1 VEHNPLAQPLPLLAE
16 RTFGQVGFDADLSAG
31 HQLVYRAAIGYTVQ
45 FVALGVGQYALEGQF
60 DVQGIFAF
68 LLLAVIAFDLDRDT
82 GQRDVFLFGVHLQGH
97 GLAGAEGGV
106 EVVMGFWRSA
116 FAADIFGYIGKQ
128 FVLIDLDAVT
138 KTFGGNGIDGNSHGK
153 PRRLQENHSIKKD
166 PEVIE
171 HSCKFA
177 FHFLALMNPRPC
189 CGVYA
194 VPTFRRSP
202 VPLFRYSVACLLVF
216 ACHVASAREYAYSDA
231 HLHYVDFF
239 QETAG
244 MPKLL
249 KAMADN
255 CIEHVMIS
263 GIPVAKKWHEDEP
276 KRPRYYAGDD
286 ADAYWYSATDVI
298 VAAAVNSLPPG
309 QRQYFHPFLSGFNPN
324 DKNSAAHIQRML
336 DLNPGLWQGI
346 GEVFT
351 RHDDLT
357 ALTSGDTPRANNEA
371 MTRIYHLAA
380 ENDLPVMLHSNITS
394 KREKNPL
401 YLAEVEEPL
410 RNHPHTR
417 FIWAHAGTS
426 AEIHRHQ
433 TRLDFLLPTLTR
445 MLEAYPNLF
454 VDLSW
459 SMLTPY
465 LLDEQGKPRGEWL
478 KLVERFPER
487 FMLGSDVVGR
497 FNKLGKEMR
506 GFDPFLDA
514 LPEDVARKVARDNF
528 LAILPRSL

>member
-1 VEHNPLAQPLPLLAE
+1 MPL
-16 RTFGQVGFDADLSAG
+16 
-31 HQLVYRAAIGYTVQ
+31 I
-45 FVALGVGQYALEGQF
+45 
-60 DVQGIFAF
+60 
-68 LLLAVIAFDLDRDT
+68 
-82 GQRDVFLFGVHLQGH
+82 
-97 GLAGAEGGV
+97 
-106 EVVMGFWRSA
+106 RS
-116 FAADIFGYIGKQ
+116 
-128 FVLIDLDAVT
+128 
-138 KTFGGNGIDGNSHGK
+138 
-153 PRRLQENHSIKKD
+153 
-166 PEVIE
+166 
-171 HSCKFA
+171 
-177 FHFLALMNPRPC
+177 
-189 CGVYA
+189 
-194 VPTFRRSP
+194 
-202 VPLFRYSVACLLVF
+202 SVACLLAF
-216 ACHVASAREYAYSDA
+216 CCANAGAREYAYSDA

-239 QETAG
+239 QESAG

-249 KAMADN
+249 TAMKEN
-255 CIEHVMIS
+255 RIEHVMIS

-298 VAAAVNSLPPG
+298 VAAAVNKLTPD
-309 QRQYFHPFLSGFNPN
+309 QRPYFHPFLSGFNPN

-380 ENDLPVMLHSNITS
+380 ENDLPVMVHSNITS
-394 KREKNPL
+394 KRERNPL
-401 YLAEVEEPL
+401 YLAEIEEPL

-433 TRLDFLLPTLTR
+433 TQLDFLLPTLNR
-445 MLEAYPNLF
+445 MLESYPNLF
-454 VDLSW
+454 IDLSW

-465 LLDEQGKPRGEWL
+465 LLDEQGAPRKEWL
-478 KLVERFPER
+478 SLVERFPDR

-497 FNKLGKEMR
+497 FNKLGKELHS
-506 GFDPFLDA
+506 FEPFLDA
-514 LPEDVARKVARDNF
+514 LPEEIARKVARDNF
-528 LAILPRSL
+528 LAVLPRTVR

>member
-1 VEHNPLAQPLPLLAE
+1 MSLY
-16 RTFGQVGFDADLSAG
+16 RLS
-31 HQLVYRAAIGYTVQ
+31 L
-45 FVALGVGQYALEGQF
+45 
-60 DVQGIFAF
+60 
-68 LLLAVIAFDLDRDT
+68 
-82 GQRDVFLFGVHLQGH
+82 
-97 GLAGAEGGV
+97 
-106 EVVMGFWRSA
+106 
-116 FAADIFGYIGKQ
+116 
-128 FVLIDLDAVT
+128 
-138 KTFGGNGIDGNSHGK
+138 
-153 PRRLQENHSIKKD
+153 
-166 PEVIE
+166 
-171 HSCKFA
+171 
-177 FHFLALMNPRPC
+177 
-189 CGVYA
+189 
-194 VPTFRRSP
+194 
-202 VPLFRYSVACLLVF
+202 ACLLVF
-216 ACHVASAREYAYSDA
+216 AGNASAREYTYSDA

-249 KAMADN
+249 MAMKEN
-255 CIEHVMIS
+255 SIEHVMIS

-298 VAAAVNSLPPG
+298 VADAVQKLTPE
-309 QRQYFHPFLSGFNPN
+309 QRPYFHPFLSGFNPN

-336 DLNPGLWQGI
+336 KLYPGLWQGI

-371 MTRIYHLAA
+371 MTKIYHLAA
-380 ENDLPVMLHSNITS
+380 ENDLPVMVHSNITS
-394 KREKNPL
+394 KRERNPL
-401 YLAEVEEPL
+401 YLQEIEEPL

-433 TRLDFLLPTLTR
+433 TKLDFLLPTLTR

-454 VDLSW
+454 IDLSW

-465 LLDEQGKPRGEWL
+465 LLDEHGKPRPEWL
-478 KLVERFPER
+478 ALVKKYPER

-497 FNKLGKEMR
+497 FNKLGEEMHS
-506 GFDPFLDA
+506 FAPFLDA
-514 LPEDVARKVARDNF
+514 LPEEIAQKVARDNF
-528 LAILPRSL
+528 LAILPRTALKSGKIALNR

>member
-1 VEHNPLAQPLPLLAE
+1 MPWTRLTLALL
-16 RTFGQVGFDADLSAG
+16 
-31 HQLVYRAAIGYTVQ
+31 
-45 FVALGVGQYALEGQF
+45 
-60 DVQGIFAF
+60 
-68 LLLAVIAFDLDRDT
+68 
-82 GQRDVFLFGVHLQGH
+82 
-97 GLAGAEGGV
+97 
-106 EVVMGFWRSA
+106 
-116 FAADIFGYIGKQ
+116 FAAG
-128 FVLIDLDAVT
+128 
-138 KTFGGNGIDGNSHGK
+138 S
-153 PRRLQENHSIKKD
+153 
-166 PEVIE
+166 
-171 HSCKFA
+171 
-177 FHFLALMNPRPC
+177 LA
-189 CGVYA
+189 A
-194 VPTFRRSP
+194 Q
-202 VPLFRYSVACLLVF
+202 
-216 ACHVASAREYAYSDA
+216 ARDYAYSDA

-244 MPKLL
+244 MDKLL

-255 CIEHVMIS
+255 RIDHVMIS

-298 VAAAVNSLPPG
+298 VAAAVNKLTPG
-309 QRQYFHPFLSGFNPN
+309 QRQHFHPFLSGFNPN

-357 ALTSGDTPRANNEA
+357 AITAGDTPRANNEA

-394 KREKNPL
+394 KRERNPL

-426 AEIHRHQ
+426 KEIHRHQ
-433 TRLDFLLPTLTR
+433 VQMDFLLPTLSC
-445 MLEAYPNLF
+445 MLEAYPNLYI
-454 VDLSW
+454 DLSW
-459 SMLTPY
+459 SVLTPY
-465 LLDEQGKPRGEWL
+465 LLDDAGQPRPEWV

-497 FNKLGKEMR
+497 FNKLGKQMR
-506 GFDPFLDA
+506 SFDPFLDA
-514 LPEDVARKVARDNF
+514 LSEGVARKVARDNF
-528 LAILPRSL
+528 LAILPESTRDGAAD

>member
-1 VEHNPLAQPLPLLAE
+1 MLRTRLSLA
-16 RTFGQVGFDADLSAG
+16 
-31 HQLVYRAAIGYTVQ
+31 
-45 FVALGVGQYALEGQF
+45 
-60 DVQGIFAF
+60 
-68 LLLAVIAFDLDRDT
+68 LLLAASSLAAQARD
-82 GQRDVFLFGVHLQGH
+82 
-97 GLAGAEGGV
+97 
-106 EVVMGFWRSA
+106 
-116 FAADIFGYIGKQ
+116 
-128 FVLIDLDAVT
+128 
-138 KTFGGNGIDGNSHGK
+138 
-153 PRRLQENHSIKKD
+153 
-166 PEVIE
+166 
-171 HSCKFA
+171 
-177 FHFLALMNPRPC
+177 
-189 CGVYA
+189 
-194 VPTFRRSP
+194 
-202 VPLFRYSVACLLVF
+202 
-216 ACHVASAREYAYSDA
+216 YAYSDA

-244 MPKLL
+244 MDKLL
-249 KAMADN
+249 KAMAEN
-255 CIEHVMIS
+255 RIEHVMIS

-298 VAAAVNSLPPG
+298 VAAAVNKLAPE
-309 QRQYFHPFLSGFNPN
+309 QRQHFHPFLAGFNPN

-394 KREKNPL
+394 KRERNPL
-401 YLAEVEEPL
+401 YLAEVEESL

-426 AEIHRHQ
+426 KEIHRHQ
-433 TRLDFLLPTLTR
+433 VQMDFLLPTLNR
-445 MLEAYPNLF
+445 MLEAYPNLYI
-454 VDLSW
+454 DLSW

-465 LLDEQGKPRGEWL
+465 LLDEAGQPRPEWV

-506 GFDPFLDA
+506 RFDPFLDA
-514 LPEDVARKVARDNF
+514 LPEQVAHKVARDNF
-528 LAILPRSL
+528 LAILPKPPGNGVTP

>member
-1 VEHNPLAQPLPLLAE
+1 VPWTRLSLA
-16 RTFGQVGFDADLSAG
+16 
-31 HQLVYRAAIGYTVQ
+31 
-45 FVALGVGQYALEGQF
+45 
-60 DVQGIFAF
+60 
-68 LLLAVIAFDLDRDT
+68 LLLAANSLAAEARD
-82 GQRDVFLFGVHLQGH
+82 
-97 GLAGAEGGV
+97 
-106 EVVMGFWRSA
+106 
-116 FAADIFGYIGKQ
+116 
-128 FVLIDLDAVT
+128 
-138 KTFGGNGIDGNSHGK
+138 
-153 PRRLQENHSIKKD
+153 
-166 PEVIE
+166 
-171 HSCKFA
+171 
-177 FHFLALMNPRPC
+177 
-189 CGVYA
+189 
-194 VPTFRRSP
+194 
-202 VPLFRYSVACLLVF
+202 
-216 ACHVASAREYAYSDA
+216 YAYSDA

-244 MPKLL
+244 MDTLL
-249 KAMADN
+249 KAMAEN
-255 CIEHVMIS
+255 RIEHVMIS

-298 VAAAVNSLPPG
+298 VAAAVNKLTSE
-309 QRQYFHPFLSGFNPN
+309 QRQHFHPFLSGFNPN
-324 DKNSAAHIQRML
+324 DKNSDAHIQRML

-394 KREKNPL
+394 KRERNPL

-426 AEIHRHQ
+426 KEIHRHQ
-433 TRLDFLLPTLTR
+433 VQMDFLLPTLNR
-445 MLEAYPNLF
+445 MLEAYPNLYI
-454 VDLSW
+454 DLSW

-465 LLDEQGKPRGEWL
+465 LLDDGGKPRPEWVT
-478 KLVERFPER
+478 LVERFPER

-497 FNKLGKEMR
+497 FNKLGKEMHR
-506 GFDPFLDA
+506 FDVFLDA
-514 LPEDVARKVARDNF
+514 LPKDVAHKVARDNF
-528 LAILPRSL
+528 LAILPKPRGDEGAR

>member
-1 VEHNPLAQPLPLLAE
+1 MPL
-16 RTFGQVGFDADLSAG
+16 
-31 HQLVYRAAIGYTVQ
+31 I
-45 FVALGVGQYALEGQF
+45 
-60 DVQGIFAF
+60 
-68 LLLAVIAFDLDRDT
+68 
-82 GQRDVFLFGVHLQGH
+82 
-97 GLAGAEGGV
+97 
-106 EVVMGFWRSA
+106 RS
-116 FAADIFGYIGKQ
+116 
-128 FVLIDLDAVT
+128 
-138 KTFGGNGIDGNSHGK
+138 
-153 PRRLQENHSIKKD
+153 
-166 PEVIE
+166 
-171 HSCKFA
+171 
-177 FHFLALMNPRPC
+177 
-189 CGVYA
+189 
-194 VPTFRRSP
+194 
-202 VPLFRYSVACLLVF
+202 SVACLLAF
-216 ACHVASAREYAYSDA
+216 CCANAGAREYAYSDA

-239 QETAG
+239 QESAG

-249 KAMADN
+249 TAMKEN
-255 CIEHVMIS
+255 RIEHVMIS

-298 VAAAVNSLPPG
+298 VAAAVNKLTPD
-309 QRQYFHPFLSGFNPN
+309 QRPYFHPFLSGFNPN

-380 ENDLPVMLHSNITS
+380 ENDLPVMVHSNITS
-394 KREKNPL
+394 KRERNPL
-401 YLAEVEEPL
+401 YLAEIEEPL

-433 TRLDFLLPTLTR
+433 TQLDFLLPTLNR

-454 VDLSW
+454 IDLSW

-465 LLDEQGKPRGEWL
+465 LLDEQGAPRKEWL
-478 KLVERFPER
+478 SLVERFPYR

-497 FNKLGKEMR
+497 FNKLGKELHS
-506 GFDPFLDA
+506 FEPFLDA
-514 LPEDVARKVARDNF
+514 LPEEIARKVARDNF
-528 LAILPRSL
+528 LAVLPRTVR

>member
-1 VEHNPLAQPLPLLAE
+1 MPWTRLSLA
-16 RTFGQVGFDADLSAG
+16 
-31 HQLVYRAAIGYTVQ
+31 
-45 FVALGVGQYALEGQF
+45 
-60 DVQGIFAF
+60 
-68 LLLAVIAFDLDRDT
+68 LLLAASSLAVQARD
-82 GQRDVFLFGVHLQGH
+82 
-97 GLAGAEGGV
+97 
-106 EVVMGFWRSA
+106 
-116 FAADIFGYIGKQ
+116 
-128 FVLIDLDAVT
+128 
-138 KTFGGNGIDGNSHGK
+138 
-153 PRRLQENHSIKKD
+153 
-166 PEVIE
+166 
-171 HSCKFA
+171 
-177 FHFLALMNPRPC
+177 
-189 CGVYA
+189 
-194 VPTFRRSP
+194 
-202 VPLFRYSVACLLVF
+202 
-216 ACHVASAREYAYSDA
+216 YAYSDA

-244 MPKLL
+244 MDKLL

-255 CIEHVMIS
+255 RIEHVMIS

-298 VAAAVNSLPPG
+298 VAAAVNKLPPE
-309 QRQYFHPFLSGFNPN
+309 QRPRFHPFLSGFNPN

-357 ALTSGDTPRANNEA
+357 AITAGDTPRANNEA

-380 ENDLPVMLHSNITS
+380 EHDLPVMLHSNITS
-394 KREKNPL
+394 KRERNPL
-401 YLAEVEEPL
+401 YLAEVEQPL

-426 AEIHRHQ
+426 KEIHRHQ
-433 TRLDFLLPTLTR
+433 VQMDFLLPTLSR
-445 MLEAYPNLF
+445 LLETYPNLYI
-454 VDLSW
+454 DLSW

-465 LLDEQGKPRGEWL
+465 LLDDAGLPRPEWV

-506 GFDPFLDA
+506 RFDPFLDA

-528 LAILPRSL
+528 LAILPKAPSDGVAR

>member
-1 VEHNPLAQPLPLLAE
+1 M
-16 RTFGQVGFDADLSAG
+16 RLS
-31 HQLVYRAAIGYTVQ
+31 
-45 FVALGVGQYALEGQF
+45 
-60 DVQGIFAF
+60 
-68 LLLAVIAFDLDRDT
+68 
-82 GQRDVFLFGVHLQGH
+82 
-97 GLAGAEGGV
+97 
-106 EVVMGFWRSA
+106 
-116 FAADIFGYIGKQ
+116 
-128 FVLIDLDAVT
+128 
-138 KTFGGNGIDGNSHGK
+138 
-153 PRRLQENHSIKKD
+153 RLS
-166 PEVIE
+166 
-171 HSCKFA
+171 FT
-177 FHFLALMNPRPC
+177 ALMLL
-189 CGVYA
+189 
-194 VPTFRRSP
+194 T
-202 VPLFRYSVACLLVF
+202 SVEAF
-216 ACHVASAREYAYSDA
+216 AREYGYSDA

-239 QETAG
+239 QESAG

-255 CIEHVMIS
+255 RIDHVMIS

-286 ADAYWYSATDVI
+286 ADAYWYSATDTI
-298 VAAAVNSLPPG
+298 VAAAVNKLTPE
-309 QRQYFHPFLSGFNPN
+309 QRQHFHPFLSGFNPN
-324 DKNSAAHIQRML
+324 DKNSAAHIQRVL

-401 YLAEVEEPL
+401 YLAEIEEPL

-417 FIWAHAGTS
+417 FLWAHAGTS

-433 TRLDFLLPTLTR
+433 TQLDFLLPTLTR
-445 MLEAYPNLF
+445 MLEAYPNLYI
-454 VDLSW
+454 DLSW
-459 SMLTPY
+459 SLLTPY
-465 LLDEQGKPRGEWL
+465 LLDEQGKPREAWL

-487 FMLGSDVVGR
+487 FMIGSDVVGR
-497 FNKLGKEMR
+497 FNKLGQEIH

-514 LPEDVARKVARDNF
+514 LPEEIARKVARDNF
-528 LAILPRSL
+528 LSILPHAVR